1 MLVYQRARENLRE
14 KPTVYLGVVFPK
26 GLLKMFPQTN
36 PLSENT
42 GGDEV
47 AKFKGFLF
55 RIAGL
60 FPCQG
65 QINNMSK
72 TV

>member
-1 MLVYQRARENLRE
+1 MLVSQRVRENLRE

-42 GGDEV
+42 GGDV
-47 AKFKGFLF
+47 GS
-55 RIAGL
+55 
-60 FPCQG
+60 Q
-65 QINNMSK
+65 
-72 TV
+72 V